1 MSSAI
6 FNILPEAAIEPAQFL
21 ILACESSELFTSLV
35 DLIDPQSECIFC
47 LIKHLCEI
55 VISHYFSLCGFVVM
69 QTLAFELFGKTT
81 NFGDVLL

>member
-6 FNILPEAAIEPAQFL
+6 FNILPEVAIETAQFL

-35 DLIDPQSECIFC
+35 YLIYSQSECIFC

-55 VISHYFSLCGFVVM
+55 VISHYFCLRRFVVM
-69 QTLAFELFGKTT
+69 QPLAFELLRKAA